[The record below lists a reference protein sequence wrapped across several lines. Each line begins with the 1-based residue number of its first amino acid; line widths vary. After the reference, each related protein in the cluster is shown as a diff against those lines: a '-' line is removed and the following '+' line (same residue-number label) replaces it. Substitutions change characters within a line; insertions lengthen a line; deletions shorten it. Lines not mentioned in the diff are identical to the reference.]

1 MISTEEATADKV
13 HNNLTRA
20 ISAVLTE
27 QFKHVGD
34 GLRDFSRYRV
44 LSLRT
49 LIMAIL
55 AMQGN
60 TLDKELLDMR
70 IPITV
75 SGFSQQ
81 RAKLD
86 ATAFRDIL
94 TRFNAYCADIDDATY
109 KGYRLWAID
118 GTAYNLPLCV
128 LKECGDKYRI
138 SAPKSE
144 VGYYAQT
151 HLVLIYDL
159 LNRVYVDMTETFDEC
174 GALYSMLYRHKFEK
188 PTILAMDRGLGSY
201 NSLAHLGSCSP
212 NLFYV
217 QRLRQDRNAL
227 RIISTLPM
235 QELDEDI
242 TVEIV
247 TTQRNEDKAAGR
259 IYMST
264 GTKKKGKT
272 NSPKTRIQRWD
283 FADRAD
289 ANGIYTLKFR
299 AVRILLDSGEYET
312 LATNLPREKF
322 DASAI
327 KELYRARWGIET
339 SFRELKYSVGMI
351 RTHSKKINS
360 IMQEVYAALIVQN
373 YTNRIARAVVVKHGQ
388 TKYTYMV
395 NHKMAN
401 YISRTYLR
409 DQMYDKGNMSGE
421 DVMRL
426 MSHYTVPIK
435 PNRHN
440 TRNLR
445 VKGFT
450 GYTYR
455 IV

>member
-1 MISTEEATADKV
+1 MEETTADIV
-13 HNNLTRA
+13 HNSLSRA
-20 ISAVLTE
+20 IDDTLRE
-27 QFKHVGD
+27 KMRHVAD
-34 GLRDFSRYRV
+34 GIRNFSRYRV
-44 LSLRT
+44 LSPRI

-94 TRFNAYCADIDDATY
+94 NRFNVNCTGIDNAVY

-118 GTAYNLPLCV
+118 GTAHNLPLAVC
-128 LKECGDKYRI
+128 KECGDKYRV
-138 SAPKSE
+138 SAPNSE
-144 VGYYAQT
+144 TGYYAQT
-151 HLVLIYDL
+151 HLVLMYDL
-159 LNRVYVDMTETFDEC
+159 LNKTYVDMVESFDEC
-174 GALYSMLYRHKFEK
+174 GSLYAMLHHHKFEK
-188 PTILAMDRGLGSY
+188 PTILTLDRGFESY

-212 NLFYV
+212 NLYYV
-217 QRLRQDRNAL
+217 LRLKQDRNAL
-227 RIISTLPM
+227 RSIAALPM
-235 QELDEDI
+235 RELDMGL
-242 TVEIV
+242 TAEIV

-264 GTKKKGKT
+264 GTKKKGKV

-283 FADRAD
+283 FAQFAD
-289 ANGIYTLKFR
+289 TNGVYKLDFR
-299 AVRILLDSGEYET
+299 AVRIMLDNGQYET
-312 LATNLPREKF
+312 LATNLPRERF
-322 DASAI
+322 DANAI

-360 IMQEVYAALIVQN
+360 IMQEVYAALIIQN
-373 YTNRIARAVVVKHGQ
+373 YSNRVARAVVINQGQ
-388 TKYTYMV
+388 TKYSYTV

-401 YISRTYLR
+401 YITRLYLR
-409 DQMYDKGNMSGE
+409 DQMYGKGQMCGA

-426 MSHYTVPIK
+426 MSNYTIPIK
-435 PNRHN
+435 PNRRN

-445 VKGFT
+445 AKGFS
-450 GYTYR
+450 GFTYR
-455 IV
+455 IA